1 MPPEEPTIIQG
12 NAPAAETPAA
22 AAPALPATAEVTLLT
37 PSTPAPELPVETVVE
52 PVAPAEPVA
61 AEVVEPAKPE
71 GEKPAEEPKVALHT
85 DTPSLMEEAG
95 KKVEPK
101 AADKPETKPAE
112 PAETFKYEAFKLPEG
127 VPVDEARINAFTEIV
142 GPHKLDQETAQ
153 KLVDLHT
160 TTMQEF
166 QNQLVAQ
173 QHAAFAETR
182 RGWVDQIKADPI
194 LGGAGHQTALQAA
207 ARMRDLLVP
216 EAHRAEFADF
226 MRITGAGDH
235 PALMRLLHN
244 AARLF
249 DEPAAPPQPARPVPD
264 RGGSAKPSKGA
275 AMYDHPSSRRA
286 MSR

>member
-12 NAPAAETPAA
+12 NAPVAEPI
-22 AAPALPATAEVTLLT
+22 AAPASVLPATAEVTLLT
-37 PSTPAPELPVETVVE
+37 PATPPPELPVEPVTEAPAAPVETPPTEAPVE
-52 PVAPAEPVA
+52 P
-61 AEVVEPAKPE
+61 K
-71 GEKPAEEPKVALHT
+71 AEEPKVALHT

-95 KKVEPK
+95 KKAEPK
-101 AADKPETKPAE
+101 PDDKVEAPKPAD
-112 PAETFKYEAFKLPEG
+112 PATEAFKYEAFKLPEG

-160 TTMQEF
+160 TTLQQFQEH
-166 QNQLVAQ
+166 LVAQ

-182 RGWVDQIKADPI
+182 RGWVDQIKADPV
-194 LGGAGHQTALQAA
+194 LGGSGHQTALQAA

-249 DEPAAPPQPARPVPD
+249 DEPAAPPIPARPVPD

-275 AMYDHPSSRRA
+275 VMYDHPSSRRVA
-286 MSR
+286 GR